1 MAKNLTNF
9 EESLKETYEKYEAP
23 YDSSSWNSI
32 QHQLNVAEANASGNV
47 AVWVAAIAAS
57 LFMVISIG
65 VAYFSVIKPRTNK
78 PIAQIAPKATEL
90 SPNDLKRTVIIP
102 GSEKD
107 QITVERKPRKIEMI
121 AENAISNDEMEVIE
135 GQTVKTVESVE
146 KEEMVVLNSEQA
158 KEEGNDILADEIDD
172 DNRYETGSEGELS
185 FAASLKE
192 ACVGVNVSF
201 ELTSEL
207 IEGSYLWNFGDG
219 QFSNKPNPKHIY
231 KKPGVYDVTLSVTS
245 HEDGVIRSKSLKNL
259 IIINPVP
266 EAKFDWEYINDS
278 AMAPRVRFLNQS
290 ERAKEAAW
298 TIGEQG
304 SNEINPELSLAD
316 AGEYPIKLLVSNEF
330 GCVDSTYKYL
340 TIEEDYKLLA
350 PKTFS
355 PNNDGIEDSFIPEA
369 LLVRNVAF
377 ELSIYHDNQLVFKTS
392 DKTSPWKG
400 QLPNGTL
407 ARPGQSFPWVVLMT
421 NEEGIEETYSGKVT
435 IMP

>member
-1 MAKNLTNF
+1 MGKNLTNF
-9 EESLKETYEKYEAP
+9 EDSLRETYEKYEAP
-23 YDSSSWNSI
+23 YDSSSWHSI
-32 QHQLNVAEANASGNV
+32 QHQLKVAEANASGN
-47 AVWVAAIAAS
+47 AAAWVAAIAAS
-57 LFMVISIG
+57 LFMLVSIG
-65 VAYFSVIKPRTNK
+65 VAYFTVIKPNLDR
-78 PIAQIAPKATEL
+78 PIAKIAPKASKLTA
-90 SPNDLKRTVIIP
+90 DDIKRTVIIP
-102 GSEKD
+102 GSKNSEKTT
-107 QITVERKPRKIEMI
+107 QRKPQKVELI
-121 AENAISNDEMEVIE
+121 AENAIENDEDKELQTPIHPNHKDPSNNSSIADNTSESTVAEIKKDNKAQIE
-135 GQTVKTVESVE
+135 
-146 KEEMVVLNSEQA
+146 N
-158 KEEGNDILADEIDD
+158 
-172 DNRYETGSEGELS
+172 NRYETGSEGELS
-185 FAASLKE
+185 FAANLKE

-201 ELTSEL
+201 ELTSEV

-316 AGEYPIKLLVSNEF
+316 AGEYPIKLVVSNEF

-355 PNNDGIEDSFIPEA
+355 PNNDGVEDSFLPGA
-369 LLVRNVAF
+369 LLIRDVDF
-377 ELSIYHDNQLVFKTS
+377 ELSIYHDNQLVYKTS
-392 DKTSPWKG
+392 DKTKPWKG

-421 NEEGIEETYSGKVT
+421 NEEGLEETYSGKVT